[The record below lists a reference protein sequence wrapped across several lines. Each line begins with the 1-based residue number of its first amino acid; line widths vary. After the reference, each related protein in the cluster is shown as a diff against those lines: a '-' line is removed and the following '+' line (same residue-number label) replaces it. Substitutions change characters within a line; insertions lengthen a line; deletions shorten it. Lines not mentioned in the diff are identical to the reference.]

1 MITPAG
7 KECAH
12 FFGDYHR
19 GRNIEACRLLESANL
34 KWAQDLCEKC
44 PVPGILMANAC
55 EFQTLSPRLEKPL
68 FFMKAQVQIQADCSK
83 CECRVD
89 EPRIGCGQCH
99 PLPEIFFSDSPN

>member
-19 GRNIEACRLLESANL
+19 GRNSESCRLLEGANL
-34 KWAQDLCEKC
+34 EWSPDLCDKC
-44 PVPGILMANAC
+44 LVPSILMANAC
-55 EFQTLSPRLEKPL
+55 EYQKLIPRLEKPL
-68 FFMKAQVQIQADCSK
+68 FFMKSQVQVQAECSK

-99 PLPEIFFSDSPN
+99 PLPEIFFSE